1 MVWYQKFEYAV
12 GHWLQKATE
21 HMLGCVLCSPGCF
34 SLFRGSALMD
44 DNVMKTYTT
53 PPTEPRHY
61 VQYDQG
67 EDRWLCTLLLQQ
79 GYRVEYCAAS
89 DSFTYAPEGFN
100 EFWNQRRR
108 WTPSTMANILDLLE
122 DWKSTTTNNQD
133 ISFLYIGY
141 QIFMFCSG
149 IITPGTI
156 FLLVLGA
163 IKAAVPDLPL
173 WVSMLIN
180 LLPLIIF
187 VFLCFK
193 ASSNTQL
200 AYAGIWSII
209 YTMIMTLVFVGII
222 RQAATYGFCSVST
235 IFLVTVITIFIIT
248 AILHPLEFT
257 CLLHGLLYFMLIPS
271 MSMMLMIYSLANLH
285 VVSWG
290 TREAKPA
297 AAPAQQVQSQ
307 TNEPK
312 KPTGV
317 FGELLSK
324 LTGSTST
331 ESKYT
336 LSLGSMFRCLCCP
349 SEKIKTEDLKF
360 KAILERLNDLDKSR
374 SNVEQQVIQ
383 SNSVE
388 PSKSA
393 VPTVVIHGPPT
404 NENTPKLTKK
414 KDPVLWIDDDD
425 LGKGN
430 QEEIDSDET
439 EFWNALIGQ
448 YLYPME
454 KDEKHQKEISDGLL
468 ELRNKVCLAF
478 LVINSLFIILVYT
491 LQSISEETTN
501 LSIEIPCGD
510 DNFKGEKIEPISVTF
525 TVVFGFLLVLQF
537 LAMLFHRYSTL
548 LHIVAITEISQSLA
562 SQVRNKFGFKS
573 SDTGP
578 TVKEAINLAKE
589 LQKVDTVSISSLA
602 PEDPEADYDDDDVDD
617 DEDNGDSAFAEGKD
631 FWGRLDARTRRGSK
645 VHRQPQGQMSLSQNF
660 IRRYQKLATQI
671 RHDSHSESNLDQ
683 MTEEMTRRFQGMNKK
698 NLNTVVKMTRNSQA
712 KDHIVKRSSE
722 VRSKWKQLTQA
733 VTKPSFANVVI
744 EAVKKQKEDKDN
756 EAPSKW
762 KAGTK
767 IATGNKF
774 AQLVLEAARK
784 QKEEREREAFRSS
797 KRSSSRRDGNGSVAI
812 RESNAR
818 NRKVSYSRN
827 NSNTQ
832 DMSDGEMSF
841 LDRVVSL
848 GDNYQENNLSNSK
861 GSRHDRD

>member
-1 MVWYQKFEYAV
+1 MAKTETLFVNPLYCGVLTEQSMVCYRRRNDFRQEHKWKAGWVKEQEDDIGGNEDLATAKNNLRKDDTPYIYICATMWHETQNEMIQMLKSIFRLDDDQSARRHAQLFFNTRDPDYYEFEAHIFFDDAFGAHGEKELEFQVNDFVKLLVTVMDISASAVHDSTVRIPPPTRILTPYGGRLVWRLPGGNTLVAHLKDKVMIRHRKRWSQVMYMYYFLGYQLMSEKISVASKKVRADNTFILALDGDVDFQPEALKILVDRMRQNPGLGAACGRIHPIGGGPMVWYQKFEYAV

-173 WVSMLIN
+173 WVSMIIN

-336 LSLGSMFRCLCCP
+336 LSLGNMFRCLCCP

-374 SNVEQQVIQ
+374 SNVEEQVIQ

-388 PSKSA
+388 PNKSA

-430 QEEIDSDET
+430 QEEIDSDEVLS
-439 EFWNALIGQ
+439 EQFYLFAYAYRYHYRLANFSCLYLILK
-448 YLYPME
+448 YSL
-454 KDEKHQKEISDGLL
+454 
-468 ELRNKVCLAF
+468 
-478 LVINSLFIILVYT
+478 IN
-491 LQSISEETTN
+491 
-501 LSIEIPCGD
+501 
-510 DNFKGEKIEPISVTF
+510 
-525 TVVFGFLLVLQF
+525 
-537 LAMLFHRYSTL
+537 
-548 LHIVAITEISQSLA
+548 
-562 SQVRNKFGFKS
+562 
-573 SDTGP
+573 
-578 TVKEAINLAKE
+578 
-589 LQKVDTVSISSLA
+589 
-602 PEDPEADYDDDDVDD
+602 
-617 DEDNGDSAFAEGKD
+617 
-631 FWGRLDARTRRGSK
+631 
-645 VHRQPQGQMSLSQNF
+645 QNF
-660 IRRYQKLATQI
+660 
-671 RHDSHSESNLDQ
+671 
-683 MTEEMTRRFQGMNKK
+683 
-698 NLNTVVKMTRNSQA
+698 
-712 KDHIVKRSSE
+712 
-722 VRSKWKQLTQA
+722 
-733 VTKPSFANVVI
+733 
-744 EAVKKQKEDKDN
+744 
-756 EAPSKW
+756 
-762 KAGTK
+762 
-767 IATGNKF
+767 
-774 AQLVLEAARK
+774 
-784 QKEEREREAFRSS
+784 
-797 KRSSSRRDGNGSVAI
+797 
-812 RESNAR
+812 
-818 NRKVSYSRN
+818 VS
-827 NSNTQ
+827 
-832 DMSDGEMSF
+832 
-841 LDRVVSL
+841 
-848 GDNYQENNLSNSK
+848 
-861 GSRHDRD
+861 